1 MNKVYNRFQTKTAQ
15 NVKNCTPCGA
25 TYRYGLYK
33 GVRPPVSFDR
43 VCHLSCHEK
52 TKLLV
57 TFSLWADLWRG
68 PGPLKIFKNSLKV
81 WQGMSRG
88 YCCFVMELLLSAFS
102 YTQNALA
109 GL

>member
-1 MNKVYNRFQTKTAQ
+1 MA
-15 NVKNCTPCGA
+15 
-25 TYRYGLYK
+25 
-33 GVRPPVSFDR
+33 
-43 VCHLSCHEK
+43 
-52 TKLLV
+52 
-57 TFSLWADLWRG
+57 G

-88 YCCFVMELLLSAFS
+88 YCCFVMKLLLSAFS